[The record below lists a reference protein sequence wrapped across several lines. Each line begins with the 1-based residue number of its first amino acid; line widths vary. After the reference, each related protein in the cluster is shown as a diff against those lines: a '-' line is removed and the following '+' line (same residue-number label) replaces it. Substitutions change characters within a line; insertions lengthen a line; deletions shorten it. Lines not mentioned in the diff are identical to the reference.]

1 MNARRLMLI
10 AAKASSTGW
19 CPALGYPR
27 KGRPDKR
34 AVQRARAA
42 PGCPA
47 YLPGL
52 RTRGRAVSGAAR
64 GLFMLLRMLPRHPQ
78 VLHDLEVAGVSCL
91 MPVISRQKIVGWI
104 LIVVSA
110 AYIAYFLRVRLFAP
124 GPILERKEWVQFI
137 GSFVI
142 LMLGTINVR
151 MAAMRERRRKGS
163 PE

>member
-1 MNARRLMLI
+1 MSERRE
-10 AAKASSTGW
+10 
-19 CPALGYPR
+19 R
-27 KGRPDKR
+27 
-34 AVQRARAA
+34 
-42 PGCPA
+42 
-47 YLPGL
+47 
-52 RTRGRAVSGAAR
+52 
-64 GLFMLLRMLPRHPQ
+64 
-78 VLHDLEVAGVSCL
+78 
-91 MPVISRQKIVGWI
+91 PVISRQKIVGWI

-110 AYIAYFLRVRLFAP
+110 AYIAYFLRVRLFTP